1 MIWIAA
7 AAGAAAG
14 AAIIALMHREGMLRE
29 RSGLAMLLAAIAF
42 FYPVFAAAEGD
53 WGAVAV
59 HGVVFVGFVALAIRA
74 WRRGTFLIAGGLIA
88 HGLFDIATGVIGAP
102 GPAWWP
108 AFCAALDIVAG
119 VAVLRLIQ
127 TGKIAE

>member
-42 FYPVFAAAEGD
+42 FYPVFAAAEAD
-53 WGAVAV
+53 WGAVAL
-59 HGVVFVGFVALAIRA
+59 HGAIFVGFVALAVRA

-88 HGLFDIATGVIGAP
+88 HGLFDIAAGVIGAP
-102 GPAWWP
+102 GPTWWP
-108 AFCAALDIVAG
+108 AFCGALDIVAG